1 MEKVLENPWTIT
13 IIGGIIVAIFVYI
26 FLKEPKRDK
35 NKTEQLSNQSQTVT
49 QTVIIGKKEDTNNDE
64 GVKNKNEDISYLK
77 AKTRI
82 LFIEDDVFKKIDNLK
97 NFGWNVSQIN
107 KVGNLD
113 IDEIKLS
120 NIIFVDYKGVG
131 ELSGNQGLGVVENLR
146 AMYGKDKWIIFYSA
160 HKLPLDVYNKGAN
173 SYLAKNAT
181 VYEMERKI
189 IEGAQNIV
197 K

>member
-1 MEKVLENPWTIT
+1 MENLLENPWTIT

-26 FLKEPKRDK
+26 FLKEPRRDK
-35 NKTEQLSNQSQTVT
+35 NKTEQLSNQSQSVT
-49 QTVIIGKKEDTNNDE
+49 QTVIIGEKEDINNGE

-77 AKTRI
+77 AKARI

-107 KVGNLD
+107 KVSNLD